1 VSTLDVPQEPDVIL
15 DVRFEKGLLFLS
27 VKNIG
32 AKPAINVS
40 VAFKKKILGVEGS
53 KVVSA
58 LPLFRNIAYLA
69 PQREIETFLD
79 SSASYF
85 KRRQPNRIEVTIRYR
100 NVSGCRF
107 QSSIMHDL
115 GIYKEIGYIAP
126 SRETEIS
133 PPEAEAH

>member
-1 VSTLDVPQEPDVIL
+1 MKI
-15 DVRFEKGLLFLS
+15 EKGLLFLS

-69 PQREIETFLD
+69 PQREIETFPGQQRVL
-79 SSASYF
+79 F
-85 KRRQPNRIEVTIRYR
+85 
-100 NVSGCRF
+100 
-107 QSSIMHDL
+107 
-115 GIYKEIGYIAP
+115 
-126 SRETEIS
+126 
-133 PPEAEAH
+133 